1 MGHDE
6 EAPEA
11 EGPALR
17 EDLNILTT
25 RLVEVER
32 EIASFK
38 DQLYCNIPLISFTS
52 VQSAMTLT

>member
-1 MGHDE
+1 M
-6 EAPEA
+6 
-11 EGPALR
+11 R